1 MCGIIGL
8 FTGCQAVTF
17 CPRAS
22 ARVDPAASS
31 ASAAGPADEY
41 RSPFRSWY
49 DRASVRR
56 APRRTG
62 DTAEDPVHYFPPDH
76 VPVAAH
82 PLVKALAPDLF
93 EQVLIQHLYRYQ
105 DFTSK
110 LEHLVVNR
118 TAMGIAHGTIGVRL
132 PEEMRLDAYKVYC
145 DEAYHALSAAEVI
158 QQVRDRTDVEPR
170 LPAQPYFLTR
180 LEQILQSCDQDLRP
194 LVEILFVVVS
204 ETLISGNLADIPDDP
219 GVLPM
224 VSEVVRDHAVDEGR
238 HHTYFAI
245 FLRHLW
251 GQLDERTRRRAGRYV
266 PQLIET
272 FLAPDTESIEAE
284 LRDYGMGRD
293 QAAQVVAE
301 VFSRETV
308 LAFGQA
314 AARQTVRH
322 FAGLGVLE
330 DPRTA
335 EEFHRYGL
343 LEPASATSAPVP
355 ALREQ

>member
-1 MCGIIGL
+1 MSG
-8 FTGCQAVTF
+8 
-17 CPRAS
+17 
-22 ARVDPAASS
+22 
-31 ASAAGPADEY
+31 AGPEDEY

-56 APRRTG
+56 APRRTSGAAG
-62 DTAEDPVHYFPPDH
+62 DAVHYFPQDH

-82 PLVKALAPDLF
+82 PLVKALPPDVF

-118 TAMGIAHGTIGVRL
+118 TALGIAHGTIGVQL
-132 PEEMRLDAYKVYC
+132 PREMRLDAYKVYC
-145 DEAYHALSAAEVI
+145 DEAYHALSAADVI
-158 QQVRDRTDVEPR
+158 QQVRDRSDVDPR

-180 LEQILQSCDQDLRP
+180 LEQILQSCDADLRP

-219 GVLPM
+219 SVLPM

-284 LRDYGMGRD
+284 LRDHGMSREH
-293 QAAQVVAE
+293 AAQVVAE
-301 VFSRETV
+301 VFSPETV
-308 LAFGQA
+308 LAFSQA

-335 EEFHRYGL
+335 AEFQRYGL
-343 LEPASATSAPVP
+343 LEAPPTTAPASP
-355 ALREQ
+355 LREQ